1 MYVAKESE
9 LITAQQPILVYNGSK
24 SLFIRGIVLHV
35 HDLPSAHG
43 AYVLQ
48 LWVSHSQ
55 SVTIGR
61 LGQYQL
67 PAGYYFYVGS
77 ARGSGGLR
85 SRVGRHLRGGGPRHW
100 HVDYVRAVAEVQDV
114 FYTVTD
120 KLLECVWSQT
130 LQQLPRSFIPVPHFG
145 SSDCS
150 AGCAA
155 HLTAFPHRRDS
166 TRLAHL
172 LEQAA
177 RVPVA
182 HFVPPDSDLGPAA

>member
-1 MYVAKESE
+1 MLDV
-9 LITAQQPILVYNGSK
+9 
-24 SLFIRGIVLHV
+24 R
-35 HDLPSAHG
+35 DLPSAHG

-48 LWVSHSQ
+48 LWVPRSLF
-55 SVTIGR
+55 VTIGH

-77 ARGSGGLR
+77 ARGPGGLR
-85 SRVGRHLRGGGPRHW
+85 SRVGRHLRGGGPRRW
-100 HVDYVRAVAEVQDV
+100 HVDYVRTVAEVQDV

-120 KLLECVWSQT
+120 KRLECVWSQS
-130 LQQLPRSFIPVPHFG
+130 LQHLPRAFIPVPHFG
-145 SSDCS
+145 SSDCT

-166 TRLAHL
+166 VCLAHI

-177 RVPVA
+177 RVPIA
-182 HFVPPDSDLGPAA
+182 HFVPPGFGSGPAA